1 MARRRGLAA
10 RCGGGQEP
18 APPDPPP
25 RPPRGHQKMAGG
37 HLAPGG
43 GRRNG
48 NGNRDGD
55 GPGTARARLGKRRRR
70 RRRPS
75 ALAARPPAAPL
86 PAAAAAA
93 LAPSAQ
99 PAGGSAA
106 ARPAGLH
113 AAPRPRCR
121 RLRRHHHGF
130 ARGTG
135 AGPGPGA
142 GLGFHGDR
150 LPARRDSCDTAGPPR
165 LASPRSARHGT
176 ARPPLHPSPLAPRPP
191 PLPAPS
197 RPRAWGRR
205 PCPQGV
211 RLPPTQGAR
220 AVVPAARG
228 LRRAPLW
235 PWVWAP
241 GVLLAGE
248 GCAAHASTRCEPH
261 VPVLTSVLSTGRLQ
275 TAMWKSIKRVLAP
288 QVARGSAAGLVWA
301 P

>member
-1 MARRRGLAA
+1 
-10 RCGGGQEP
+10 
-18 APPDPPP
+18 
-25 RPPRGHQKMAGG
+25 MAGG

-43 GRRNG
+43 RRRNG
-48 NGNRDGD
+48 NGNGDGDGD
-55 GPGTARARLGKRRRR
+55 GPGTARARLGKRR

-113 AAPRPRCR
+113 AAPRPRCC

-176 ARPPLHPSPLAPRPP
+176 ARHGRPFTLHLSPRAHRRCRPLPGPGLGDGARVPRACGSPPPRVPGLWCPPPGGSAGPRCGRGFGPLGCSWQEKVVPPTRPPAASLMSLSSPLF
-191 PLPAPS
+191 
-197 RPRAWGRR
+197 
-205 PCPQGV
+205 
-211 RLPPTQGAR
+211 
-220 AVVPAARG
+220 
-228 LRRAPLW
+228 
-235 PWVWAP
+235 
-241 GVLLAGE
+241 
-248 GCAAHASTRCEPH
+248 
-261 VPVLTSVLSTGRLQ
+261 
-275 TAMWKSIKRVLAP
+275 
-288 QVARGSAAGLVWA
+288 
-301 P
+301 